1 MFYEMR
7 NIEAKR
13 EVRDI
18 ERVYINGEKRTIG
31 KLWVYMEA
39 EKTWYYDGG
48 ITAKGWYK
56 TTKGILNNRL
66 NDGLFM

>member
-1 MFYEMR
+1 MR

-18 ERVYINGEKRTIG
+18 EQICINSEKRTIG
-31 KLWVYMEA
+31 KLWVYIKA

-48 ITAKGWYK
+48 IIAKGWLK

-66 NDGLFM
+66 NDEMFM

>member
-1 MFYEMR
+1 MR

-13 EVRDI
+13 EVREI
-18 ERVYINGEKRTIG
+18 QQVCINGEKRTIG

-39 EKTWYYDGG
+39 EKTWDYDGA

-56 TTKGILNNRL
+56 TSKGILNNRL
-66 NDGLFM
+66 NDGMF